1 MADLC
6 RACGSYGDYCFF
18 LTLADRY
25 RYCDA
30 RGREELMTKSRYGM
44 IAGLAGAAFAAW
56 WFRRRQTSRA
66 NLSASNTG
74 EVIYRNTPKPSSE
87 GII

>member
-1 MADLC
+1 
-6 RACGSYGDYCFF
+6 
-18 LTLADRY
+18 
-25 RYCDA
+25 
-30 RGREELMTKSRYGM
+30 MTKSRYGM

-56 WFRRRQTSRA
+56 WFRRRQTGRA